1 MTTTVRVHMTWVT
14 SVGGRMDHA
23 VADDGMAPGLS
34 RSGEVF
40 VAVCG
45 ARFLPASMCAAP
57 GLVCSSCRMF
67 LEARESKWTVE
78 ARLGS
83 TRHRLHRPGRFARL
97 RAALFASAAPP
108 VPALRP
114 AARRA

>member
-1 MTTTVRVHMTWVT
+1 
-14 SVGGRMDHA
+14 
-23 VADDGMAPGLS
+23 
-34 RSGEVF
+34 
-40 VAVCG
+40 
-45 ARFLPASMCAAP
+45 
-57 GLVCSSCRMF
+57 VCSSCR
-67 LEARESKWTVE
+67 LYSEARASMRTVE

-83 TRHRLHRPGRFARL
+83 TRHRLSRPGRFARL